1 MNQSWKFATRSI
13 HGGIDKD
20 LKHGATIAPIYQN
33 SAFSYDTAEELSD
46 VFQGRKFGYIYSRI
60 ANPTVTVLEQRIN
73 SLENG
78 RGTIATASGMA
89 AIATVLYTLVQPG
102 DEIISSKSLFGGTLQ
117 LFTEIF
123 AEYGVQVIFV
133 DAVDIEAYRK
143 AISGKSRLIF
153 LETIG
158 NPKLDIPDIQKI
170 AAIAK
175 ENNLPLVLDNTLAT
189 PYLFQAKQFGVN
201 IVIHSTSKY
210 ITGSGNTIGGVLVD
224 LGNFDWSATRSKAI
238 GEIYSK
244 AGDFAFLARARRQVL
259 QNTGS
264 CLAPFN
270 AYLQSLGLETLGLR
284 MERHCQ
290 NALELAKFLHD
301 SQRVEAVNYP
311 GLNSNPGYPVAD
323 NQFNG
328 KFGGLLTLR
337 LGSPE
342 RCFKLIN
349 RLRMV
354 KNLANLGDAKT
365 LIVHP
370 ASTIYFNCTESEKID
385 AGVYPDLLRVSVG
398 IEDIHDIIDDFNEA
412 LSEV

>member
-1 MNQSWKFATRSI
+1 MNQNWKFATRSI
-13 HGGIDKD
+13 HGGTDQDIKY
-20 LKHGATIAPIYQN
+20 GATSLPVYQS

-60 ANPTVTVLEQRIN
+60 ANPTVTALEQRIN
-73 SLENG
+73 YLENG
-78 RGTIATASGMA
+78 KGAIATASGMA
-89 AIATVLYTLVQPG
+89 AIATVLYTLIQPG

-117 LFTEIF
+117 LFNEIF
-123 AEYGVQVIFV
+123 AEYGVRIVFV
-133 DAVDIEAYRK
+133 DAVDVDAYRR
-143 AISGKSRLIF
+143 AITEKSRLIF

-158 NPKLDIPDIQKI
+158 NPKLDIPDIRKI
-170 AAIAK
+170 AAIAN

-189 PYLFQAKQFGVN
+189 PYLFQAKEFGVN

-224 LGNFDWSATRSKAI
+224 LGNYDWSATRTKSLQK
-238 GEIYSK
+238 IYSK
-244 AGDFAFLARARRQVL
+244 TGDFAFLARARRQVL

-270 AYLQSLGLETLGLR
+270 AYLQLLGLETLGLR

-290 NALELAKFLHD
+290 NALELAKFLND
-301 SQRVEAVNYP
+301 SPRVEMVNYP
-311 GLNSNPGYPVAD
+311 GLISNPGYTVAN

-328 KFGGLLTLR
+328 RFGGLLTLR
-337 LGSPE
+337 LGTPE

-349 RLRMV
+349 RLKMV

-365 LIVHP
+365 LIIHP
-370 ASTIYFNCTESEKID
+370 DSTIYYNCTESEKKD

-398 IEDIHDIIDDFNEA
+398 IEDIHDIINDFNEA